1 MKAILY
7 IVAILVAIGAI
18 FLTLSHK
25 KKFEALQEVR
35 LQTIAENKKT
45 KADADV
51 REKELADEK
60 KALADAE
67 DQREKLTQSV
77 AALEAKGAE
86 LKREST
92 DLENTLKT
100 QKAEFAELE
109 KTFVEVKKI
118 LGDLGPDIT
127 LDNVGD
133 KVAEIDADKKAK
145 QAALE
150 EKQTLI
156 TAADKNLAT
165 ARAEVDRFAKR
176 MIERNVRIGHNA
188 MEAVVTA
195 VDQDWGFLVIGAGSN
210 SGFSPQTSLLVMRD
224 GRLIGRVRPSSI
236 EPNQTIAEI
245 DFKSM
250 APGARILPGD
260 RVLLSK
266 PSAN

>member
-1 MKAILY
+1 MKAIVY
-7 IVAILVAIGAI
+7 IVAILVAGGAI

-25 KKFEALQEVR
+25 KKFADLQEVR

-45 KADADV
+45 TADAAV
-51 REKELADEK
+51 KEKELADEK
-60 KALADAE
+60 AALVAAE
-67 DQREKLTQSV
+67 TKRDEVTQSV

-86 LKREST
+86 LKRESA

-100 QKAEFAELE
+100 QEQEFAELE
-109 KTFVEVKKI
+109 KTLEEVKKI
-118 LGDLGPDIT
+118 LGELGPDVT
-127 LDNVGD
+127 LDNLGD

-145 QAALE
+145 QTTLE

-156 TAADKNLAT
+156 TAADKSLAT
-165 ARAEVDRFAKR
+165 NRAEADRFAKR
-176 MIERNVRIGHNA
+176 IIERNVRIGNNA
-188 MEAVVTA
+188 KEAVVTA

-250 APGARILPGD
+250 ASGARILPGD